1 MKAYDYLRSTMS
13 SAKGTLKAN
22 SFEMFVSLE
31 DVRIEINFV
40 EKKSITDRSRS
51 RSGTRRLALV
61 VRIGCLVICLKWSF
75 PKMNAKLRSSR
86 HERMLLWKRPSEVK
100 RARCQSGWPTGWLI
114 V

>member
-31 DVRIEINFV
+31 E
-40 EKKSITDRSRS
+40 
-51 RSGTRRLALV
+51 
-61 VRIGCLVICLKWSF
+61 KWSF